1 MAVLCAFGATSLWGV
16 AFVAPGL
23 VATDGAELAI
33 GRYIVFGLS
42 SLLLLALRGFDDLRG
57 MTRRDWWRIIAL
69 GLLGNSLFYGLM
81 SAGIVAVG
89 AVPVAL
95 VFACLPLV
103 MAAVGNY
110 RRPAFAWRSVAG
122 PFLLVAAGLT
132 VNTVTSVAGEIE
144 GVGPYPVLGFTL
156 AALALLSWL
165 VYGVWNSEYL
175 TDHPLTKSVAWTSQL
190 GLGTLITLPLIFGLD
205 TLMHG
210 HPPIPPTIGLPTLL
224 TWCVILGL
232 GSTWVAT
239 WLWSRASLRLGAA
252 VLGLLLVT
260 EAMFAV
266 LFACLVEWRLP
277 TPAEASAGS
286 LTLGGVAWGLFAIT
300 RGRRRRTAREATRLV
315 LGGTDAAGPDADA
328 DASRTA
334 EEPTDISSLSTS
346 TAGAAHP
353 VR

>member
-1 MAVLCAFGATSLWGV
+1 
-16 AFVAPGL
+16 
-23 VATDGAELAI
+23 
-33 GRYIVFGLS
+33 
-42 SLLLLALRGFDDLRG
+42 

-252 VLGLLLVT
+252 ASCSSPRRCSRSCSRAWWSGGCPRPPRRPR
-260 EAMFAV
+260 ARSRSAV
-266 LFACLVEWRLP
+266 WPGACSRSRAADVGGRPARPRASSSAARTPPAPTRTPMPPGRPRNLP
-277 TPAEASAGS
+277 TSRPCRPPRRAPR
-286 LTLGGVAWGLFAIT
+286 T
-300 RGRRRRTAREATRLV
+300 R
-315 LGGTDAAGPDADA
+315 
-328 DASRTA
+328 
-334 EEPTDISSLSTS
+334 
-346 TAGAAHP
+346 
-353 VR
+353 